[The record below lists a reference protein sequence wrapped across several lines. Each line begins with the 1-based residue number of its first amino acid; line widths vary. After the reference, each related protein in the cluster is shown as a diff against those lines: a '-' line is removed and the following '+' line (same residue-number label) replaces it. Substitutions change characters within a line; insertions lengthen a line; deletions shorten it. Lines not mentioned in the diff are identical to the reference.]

1 MRSLGKI
8 YREGDGVEKDA
19 AEALKW
25 YSLLAKEGDGEAQF
39 IVGEM
44 YLAGEGTEADRD
56 AAINWFRLAA
66 EYDYDP
72 ALEKL
77 KELGVEE

>member
-1 MRSLGKI
+1 
-8 YREGDGVEKDA
+8 
-19 AEALKW
+19 
-25 YSLLAKEGDGEAQF
+25 
-39 IVGEM
+39 M